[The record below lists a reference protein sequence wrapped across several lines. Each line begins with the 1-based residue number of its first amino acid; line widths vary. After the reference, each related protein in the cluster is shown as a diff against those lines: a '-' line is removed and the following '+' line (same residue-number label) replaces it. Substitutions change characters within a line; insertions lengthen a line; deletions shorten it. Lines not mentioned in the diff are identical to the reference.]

1 MFQDLLIVSLR
12 FSRCYHE
19 NPTTMKPAD
28 PILKGH
34 PVLSGRVAHYV
45 SNVSGYL
52 IFAKTNLYLAH
63 TKGRSVAFSGR
74 LDSRVLCKVSCACSH
89 LIVNFKY
96 LIIHSPQD
104 FSGIIYSTDW
114 GTLPDCLGAVYK

>member
-19 NPTTMKPAD
+19 NSTTMKSAD
-28 PILKGH
+28 PILRGH

-52 IFAKTNLYLAH
+52 IFTKINLHLAD
-63 TKGRSVAFSGR
+63 TKERSSVAFSGR
-74 LDSRVLCKVSCACSH
+74 LDSRVLCKSQPR
-89 LIVNFKY
+89 
-96 LIIHSPQD
+96 PQRLCK
-104 FSGIIYSTDW
+104 SILRLLTSNCK
-114 GTLPDCLGAVYK
+114 L

>member
-19 NPTTMKPAD
+19 NSTTMKSAE
-28 PILKGH
+28 PILRGH

-52 IFAKTNLYLAH
+52 IFTKTNLHLAD
-63 TKGRSVAFSGR
+63 TKERSSVAFSGR
-74 LDSRVLCKVSCACSH
+74 LDSRVLCKSILLLLTSNCK
-89 LIVNFKY
+89 L
-96 LIIHSPQD
+96 
-104 FSGIIYSTDW
+104 
-114 GTLPDCLGAVYK
+114 